1 MTVHN
6 QTEHNQ
12 RGKCEN
18 TISDKPN
25 ERPVAE
31 EPAVKIEI
39 HAAPKGEWKALGGS
53 NRDQWNERLSDLVIG
68 ALPVNQTN
76 AATVSHA
83 GSAVA
88 AGIVDMKPA
97 DPVEGM
103 LLSQLVVA
111 NEAALKLYQL
121 AWLNNA
127 EYFEASTKYLQLAD
141 RASRTVAMLT
151 ERLDHHRNRGQQQI
165 VVQHTT
171 TVNANQAVV
180 TDSVVTGKKNEAA
193 PCAKLLATV
202 TEKPMEV
209 IEAVE
214 KQKETVSVVGGG
226 TKPK

>member
-1 MTVHN
+1 MTNHN
-6 QTEHNQ
+6 PESSKDYMT
-12 RGKCEN
+12 K
-18 TISDKPN
+18 K
-25 ERPVAE
+25 
-31 EPAVKIEI
+31 PAVKIQI

-53 NRDQWNERLSDLVIG
+53 DRDQWNERLSDLVIG
-68 ALPVNQTN
+68 ALPVKHTH
-76 AATVSHA
+76 AEAVSHA

-97 DPVEGM
+97 DPIEGM
-103 LLSQLVVA
+103 LISQLVVA

-141 RASRTVAMLT
+141 KASRTVAMLS

-193 PCAKLLATV
+193 PSAKLLAAV
-202 TEKPMEV
+202 TDKPME
-209 IEAVE
+209 IIKAE
-214 KQKETVSVVGGG
+214 KQNQAVPVGGRD
-226 TKPK
+226 TKAK